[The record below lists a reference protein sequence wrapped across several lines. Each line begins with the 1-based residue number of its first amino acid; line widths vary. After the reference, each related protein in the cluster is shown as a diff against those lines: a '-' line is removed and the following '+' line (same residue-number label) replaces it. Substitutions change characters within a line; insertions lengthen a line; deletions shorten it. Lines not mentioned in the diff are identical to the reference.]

1 MSDVFRGFLTPQP
14 PLIPYCPISAHTPI
28 LWCPIL
34 TLSHPPIDFMYKDM
48 FFLSQKCQLKFG
60 CKVNIKIHIMSK
72 RKCTLGKIRFSK
84 KKIIKKIEKRL
95 WKLWDVLFLLNYLP
109 PLSYFVRFCWTP
121 QPPLKS
127 DIIYVR
133 SLTLLFNQ
141 EETIQCIS

>member
-14 PLIPYCPISAHTPI
+14 PLILCYPISAHTPI
-28 LWCPIL
+28 LWHPNL
-34 TLSHPPIDFMYKDM
+34 TLRPNFQNLT
-48 FFLSQKCQLKFG
+48 FLFCFQKCQSKFG

-109 PLSYFVRFCWTP
+109 PLSYFVRFCLTP
-121 QPPLKS
+121 PTPPKIGHHLWMFPN
-127 DIIYVR
+127 YVV
-133 SLTLLFNQ
+133 S
-141 EETIQCIS
+141 